1 MSSTNL
7 LCLFTYRLFWP
18 IKLCQ
23 ASRKFWAIGYSVSST
38 QEFSEILELAKK
50 STSTPVII
58 SVEVDYSRNP
68 VLIDDDF

>member
-1 MSSTNL
+1 M
-7 LCLFTYRLFWP
+7 
-18 IKLCQ
+18 
-23 ASRKFWAIGYSVSST
+23 SST